1 MCLVPTR
8 YITFLKTWLY
18 TFYHYCSSYRLRPQN
33 IFLQRNHPAPPYVCQ
48 SVFIF
53 AKRYAKQ
60 YTTARCGWDGKTSPH
75 SPAHIHIYTALGGRK
90 PHIFESQNRKAYRYK
105 LCFRRAVYEQA
116 LKGIISN
123 LLSQS
128 VYSKFCQEDES
139 IFAYVSCVLL
149 SSSSRIKSVYVRLMR
164 LK

>member
-1 MCLVPTR
+1 MCLVPT
-8 YITFLKTWLY
+8 TLPFWKLDY
-18 TFYHYCSSYRLRPQN
+18 TFYHYIAASSSPQK
-33 IFLQRNHPAPPYVCQ
+33 IFLRHNHPVPAYICL

-60 YTTARCGWDGKTSPH
+60 YTTASLWLRRKNIPAHTHYRH
-75 SPAHIHIYTALGGRK
+75 SPWGRK
-90 PHIFESQNRKAYRYK
+90 PHIFKSQNRKAYRYK

-128 VYSKFCQEDES
+128 VYSKYCQEDES
-139 IFAYVSCVLL
+139 
-149 SSSSRIKSVYVRLMR
+149 VYVFVCKLCIIIII
-164 LK
+164 KPY